1 MSKEHWGTFSVTDHC
16 AYRAFVTD
24 VMLYDRLVIPVPA
37 KGKEAKWADEGW
49 EPGKQEHL
57 LKILG
62 DRAVRVEW
70 NDYTEERW
78 AKRFEAGKSVGR
90 DTEAWAMQYSR
101 TELTKDLPSHVM
113 GVEAVSAFQ
122 SIDELEK
129 GLGMREVGAAAN
141 ILLPPGAVTAILA
154 HEFLV
159 PDEPGWSHEDLLR
172 AALDLSSE
180 AQFRRKRANLWRWQW
195 DYVDG
200 QLVVTDRAAI
210 ESALEEMQEL
220 VAEERRELEKSRLLL
235 ASKYAF
241 LIGSLTV
248 AAMTIA
254 AAPVAL
260 PAVATAGAGVFI
272 SVGQFS
278 ADRLL
283 APKQA
288 DEGRQ
293 AAAFLAG
300 IERHFGWEDLLEH
313 H

>member
-1 MSKEHWGTFSVTDHC
+1 MSKEYWGTFSVKDHC
-16 AYRAFVTD
+16 ADRAFVTD

-37 KGKEAKWADEGW
+37 NGKDAKWAEKGW
-49 EPGKQEHL
+49 EPKKQEEL

-70 NDYTEERW
+70 NDNTEERW
-78 AKRFEAGKSVGR
+78 ARRFEAGKSVGR
-90 DTEAWAMQYSR
+90 DTEAWALQYSR
-101 TELTKDLPSHVM
+101 TELTKDLPSHVT

-122 SIDELEK
+122 SVDELEA
-129 GLGMREVGAAAN
+129 GLGMHAVDTDR

-159 PDEPGWSHEDLLR
+159 PDEPGWSHQDLLR
-172 AALDLSSE
+172 AAMDLSSE
-180 AQFRRKRANLWRWQW
+180 PHFRRKRANLWRWQW

-200 QLVVTDRAAI
+200 ELVVTDRAAI
-210 ESALEEMQEL
+210 DSALEEMQEL
-220 VAEERRELEKSRLLL
+220 VAEERRELEKSKLHL

-260 PAVATAGAGVFI
+260 PALAIAGAGVFV

-283 APKQA
+283 APKKA
-288 DEGRQ
+288 DDGRQ
-293 AAAFLAG
+293 AGAFLAG
-300 IERHFGWEDLLEH
+300 IERHFGWEALLERT
-313 H
+313 